1 MFTVEEAGAVLGR
14 DLWSEGPS
22 QLSGGGP
29 INVVAHLFASHCQ
42 EEIKENLP
50 LPSGP
55 MGWDGGGGRR
65 GGGGAGGGGEQWR
78 VGGQS
83 QGPQIAVISSLPC
96 PLPRAGAS

>member
-1 MFTVEEAGAVLGR
+1 MFTAEEAGAVLGR

-29 INVVAHLFASHCQ
+29 TNVVAHLFASHCQ

-65 GGGGAGGGGEQWR
+65 GGEQWR
-78 VGGQS
+78 GRAITRGPNCCHQQS
-83 QGPQIAVISSLPC
+83 PVSSAQSALIG
-96 PLPRAGAS
+96 LNSS

>member
-1 MFTVEEAGAVLGR
+1 MFTAEEVGAVLGR

-29 INVVAHLFASHCQ
+29 TRCGSRLFASHCQ
-42 EEIKENLP
+42 EEIKEYLP

-55 MGWDGGGGRR
+55 MGWDGGGGRQ
-65 GGGGAGGGGEQWR
+65 GSSG

-83 QGPQIAVISSLPC
+83 QGPQIAVISSLQC